1 MSTNMKV
8 LSWNVSWGSMTGNPA
23 NKTAS
28 VISGHCGSLPKINGS
43 TPCLINVA
51 RFIDQ
56 SSYDFV
62 AIQEATKWND
72 ILNNSSTL
80 KKMGGY
86 VHNQAP
92 PPFKAEVATFY
103 DKSKYDLL
111 AVKTGN
117 IGTTG
122 GRPYQI
128 LFLYGKKDC
137 NFYIFINLHNDH
149 QVKKDTLEKE
159 LSKDLQNGVIASS
172 LSNFKNFNKKA
183 VNDISSVI
191 SGKTFKVIAAGD
203 FNDHG
208 YGKYWQGLQPFK
220 YTTFTNLN
228 TLTVSSLQQPP
239 LTCCVGMRLR
249 KKQGEDKLYGDYIL
263 VSSNLTITQPNY
275 VPTNFEYDASIF
287 PTSDHLPVA
296 IELQSTNICP
306 TTKPATTAAAPPTQ
320 TAQQPQTPHRPYL
333 IIEKPIGPN
342 SVAVTL
348 YNSKYYNIRPP
359 HVDFKGKFPEPGTKY
374 FLGPAKRGGVGN
386 MAIMRDLL
394 DSNNNPTAFH
404 ITIYHESAG
413 KGPTL
418 SLLQDFNSKS
428 TQVTPSSIAPIFP
441 MAQPAPQPKPQVV
454 PAAQPAPQPKT
465 QVVPVAQPAPQP
477 KPQVV
482 PAAQPAPQPKPQVV
496 AAPQPAQ
503 SSLNN
508 NNKNN
513 SYKIQTRKTLRLLD
527 SLDDP
532 NVNTL
537 INGKYFKGKNIEPT
551 DKIFYPCGNVTGND
565 YILVF
570 ALNDPNKIG
579 YLNKNYITGNLFQ
592 GYKLNSS
599 LGTKTLRLQ
608 DDATD
613 PNTTPILNGYPHKGL
628 QVNPSDDLAMAC
640 GQPTNNGLVLI
651 QKIGDTNTIGYIQ
664 LKYMTQGGGAKK
676 KAKKVKK
683 AKTVKRIKAS
693 NGQIM
698 YFYNGK
704 RISKEKAKKLMK

>member
-1 MSTNMKV
+1 MSINIKV

-23 NKTAS
+23 NSTAS

-51 RFIDQ
+51 KFIDQ

-62 AIQEATKWND
+62 AIQEATKWDD

-103 DKSKYDLL
+103 DKSKYNLL
-111 AVKTGN
+111 AVKCGN
-117 IGTTG
+117 ILTKS

-149 QVKKDTLEKE
+149 HVTKDTLEKE

-208 YGKYWQGLQPFK
+208 FGNYWQGFQPFK
-220 YTTFTNLN
+220 DTTFTNLN
-228 TLTVSSLQQPP
+228 KLTVSSSQQPP

-296 IELQSTNICP
+296 IELQSTIICQP
-306 TTKPATTAAAPPTQ
+306 PKPAKTAAA
-320 TAQQPQTPHRPYL
+320 
-333 IIEKPIGPN
+333 
-342 SVAVTL
+342 S
-348 YNSKYYNIRPP
+348 
-359 HVDFKGKFPEPGTKY
+359 
-374 FLGPAKRGGVGN
+374 
-386 MAIMRDLL
+386 
-394 DSNNNPTAFH
+394 
-404 ITIYHESAG
+404 
-413 KGPTL
+413 
-418 SLLQDFNSKS
+418 
-428 TQVTPSSIAPIFP
+428 
-441 MAQPAPQPKPQVV
+441 QPKPQVV
-454 PAAQPAPQPKT
+454 PVTQPVK
-465 QVVPVAQPAPQP
+465 
-477 KPQVV
+477 
-482 PAAQPAPQPKPQVV
+482 
-496 AAPQPAQ
+496 

-513 SYKIQTRKTLRLLD
+513 SYRIQTRKTLRLLD

-565 YILVF
+565 YVLVF

-579 YLNKNYITGNLFQ
+579 YLNKNYITGSLFQ

-640 GQPTNNGLVLI
+640 GQPTDNGLVLI

-704 RISKEKAKKLMK
+704 RISKEKAKKLQI